1 MDRGAWW
8 VTVHKVT
15 KSQTRLKQPSMH
27 MHAGTLGTLNIS
39 YFIVLLYL
47 ELTKNKTISTFFF
60 PCFTC

>member
-15 KSQTRLKQPSMH
+15 KSRTRLKQLSMH
-27 MHAGTLGTLNIS
+27 THAGTLGTLNS
-39 YFIVLLYL
+39 NYFIALPYL
-47 ELTKNKTISTFFF
+47 ELTKNKTISTSFF